1 MVLVEC
7 FSKTA
12 VIILTTDG
20 RNNNF
25 CLKLVSLKWNIFTIF
40 PWTSSKYYTASLFSI
55 RASYPLKVIKV
66 SVCNSTFGENLIDL
80 REERATK

>member
-1 MVLVEC
+1 MEETTTFVL
-7 FSKTA
+7 SWYPSNG
-12 VIILTTDG
+12 I
-20 RNNNF
+20 
-25 CLKLVSLKWNIFTIF
+25 SLRFF

-55 RASYPLKVIKV
+55 RVSYPLKVIKE